1 MNKNIYNLL
10 NEVSVEE
17 PKEVEAMSTAEI
29 EAYKKKFTSS
39 ILDKRKDAPG
49 FRFMKIG
56 LAAALIMAI
65 FSMTAPGTIVY
76 AKIVEIFSS
85 MINPI
90 SEYSIV
96 PEITDNYIE
105 KLDKEVISN
114 GVKFTVKEVLIDGNT
129 IYLNTLYEI
138 EDENLVKEFKPGS
151 IVIPVRNIKVDLKL
165 NGEIINFQK
174 MGTMRSTFVDSRTWQ
189 EYLKI
194 QFFDELKDQDIITLE
209 QKELDIRAFTEFNGF
224 DTVMEKSSVEGDWT
238 VDILVNESSNKV
250 KTNLMTVNKTLI
262 TVDNYPVVFEEFSI
276 NPFRAVIKLKYEREA
291 RFIGSKTIFVARD
304 ENGTTYNFDRVSS
317 GNEVSELNYFGEDNK
332 NITEANSLTFQAHFV
347 QDMEAEIFIPYGEP
361 ITINLN

>member
-151 IVIPVRNIKVDLKL
+151 IVIPVRNKVD
-165 NGEIINFQK
+165 
-174 MGTMRSTFVDSRTWQ
+174 
-189 EYLKI
+189 
-194 QFFDELKDQDIITLE
+194 
-209 QKELDIRAFTEFNGF
+209 
-224 DTVMEKSSVEGDWT
+224 
-238 VDILVNESSNKV
+238 
-250 KTNLMTVNKTLI
+250 
-262 TVDNYPVVFEEFSI
+262 
-276 NPFRAVIKLKYEREA
+276 
-291 RFIGSKTIFVARD
+291 
-304 ENGTTYNFDRVSS
+304 
-317 GNEVSELNYFGEDNK
+317 
-332 NITEANSLTFQAHFV
+332 
-347 QDMEAEIFIPYGEP
+347 
-361 ITINLN
+361 